1 MGREMVLQSDQ
12 ILLEDRP
19 GVLVIGSC
27 NVGKRTLLSRL
38 LAVDFSDASVSS
50 SEVLGHGWTIDTK
63 YYTADLSIWT
73 MHLDEGFS
81 LESLPIM
88 ERLAALVMV
97 FDMSDLSSFTA
108 IQDWVSR
115 TDIGRFE
122 ILLCIGNKADLLLGH
137 FAHVAYRR
145 KLQRHGESS
154 SDPHPE
160 YLDYGILESEGS
172 SLLGDEEPSWDFRR
186 SCLEWCSRN
195 NIEFVEACASN
206 PDFDKCLSVDG
217 DSQGVDRLY
226 GALSAH
232 MWPGMVLKYGNS
244 VPHSASIKKE
254 DITSDEESD
263 FEIEYEILS
272 RGSAEPWDD
281 LHDLPSTTETGGGAN
296 GIALIPDPY
305 EKHETDDADR
315 AETST
320 SRVDLKAE
328 ALTSATLVPM
338 PTDHGPGILNHKHEK
353 EDGGQELP
361 SEVLE
366 GNDSGTTSLVP
377 GTSRETGGTT
387 AQACKP
393 EILVQED
400 TETKE
405 SIVIKQDEDTH
416 VGMEDLEQLM
426 GEISHMRENLRL
438 MPDFHRKEMA
448 AKLAMKM
455 ATMFVDSSDEDGF
468 D

>member
-1 MGREMVLQSDQ
+1 MGGEMVLQSDQ
-12 ILLEDRP
+12 VRLEDRP

-38 LAVDFSDASVSS
+38 VATDMSDASDSS
-50 SEVLGHGWTIDTK
+50 SEVLCQGWTIDTK
-63 YYTADLSIWT
+63 YYTADLAIW
-73 MHLDEGFS
+73 MVHLDEGFS
-81 LESLPIM
+81 LGSLRVM
-88 ERLAALVMV
+88 EQLAALVMV
-97 FDMSDLSSFTA
+97 FDTSDLSSFTA

-115 TDIGRFE
+115 TDIERFE
-122 ILLCIGNKADLLLGH
+122 ILLCIGNKADLLPGH
-137 FAHVAYRR
+137 FAHLAYRR
-145 KLQRHGESS
+145 KLQKRGESS
-154 SDPHPE
+154 SNPYPE

-172 SLLGDEEPSWDFRR
+172 ILLGDEEPSWDFRT
-186 SCLEWCSRN
+186 SCLEWCSQN

-232 MWPGMVLKYGNS
+232 MWPGMVLKSGNS
-244 VPHSASIKKE
+244 VPNSASVKKE

-281 LHDLPSTTETGGGAN
+281 FHDLPSTTDTGRGTN
-296 GIALIPDPY
+296 GNALNPDLY
-305 EKHETDDADR
+305 DKHGTDDTGR

-320 SRVDLKAE
+320 SRIDGEAE
-328 ALTSATLVPM
+328 TPTSATVVPKQ
-338 PTDHGPGILNHKHEK
+338 TECGPEILDQKHKK
-353 EDGGQELP
+353 EDGVQESPL
-361 SEVLE
+361 EVLE
-366 GNDSGTTSLVP
+366 WKDSGTTCRNHK
-377 GTSRETGGTT
+377 TDETT
-387 AQACKP
+387 AQTSKP

-400 TETKE
+400 TETKA
-405 SIVIKQDEDTH
+405 STDIKPDEDTH
-416 VGMEDLEQLM
+416 VGTENLEQLM
-426 GEISHMRENLRL
+426 CEISHMRENLRL
-438 MPDFHRKEMA
+438 MPDFQRKEIA

-455 ATMFVDSSDEDGF
+455 ASMFADSSDEEGF